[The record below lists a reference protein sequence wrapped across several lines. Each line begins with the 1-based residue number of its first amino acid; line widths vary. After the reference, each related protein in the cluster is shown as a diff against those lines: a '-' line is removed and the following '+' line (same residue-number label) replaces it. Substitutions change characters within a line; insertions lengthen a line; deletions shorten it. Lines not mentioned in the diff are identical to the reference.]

1 MKISYDMIRHN
12 EIEIVP
18 KNPFA
23 NCKLERQQYASI
35 LTSILSTYADGFVLA
50 INNKWG
56 AGKTTFVKMWEQDL
70 KNKEYQTVY
79 FNAWENDFDN
89 NPLTALMGELKT
101 LTKVETEQKFK
112 DVLKKGAFLTKN
124 ILPVLA
130 GALTEKYIG
139 KDVKE
144 LAENITKGV
153 ADIFENDVN
162 DYANKKKNIK
172 DFKESLS
179 KFIADTWQGKPV
191 IFIVDELDRCRPDYS
206 VAILEQIKHFF
217 SVPNIVFVLS
227 IDKEQLGNAVRGVYG
242 SDRIDA
248 DEYLRRFIDVEYSI
262 PEPDTEKYCNY
273 LYSYFGF
280 DEFFKSDFRSK
291 HRELN
296 YDSTEFIKIS
306 KVLFKNSNAS
316 LRQQEKIF
324 AHARLVLR
332 SFPEN
337 NYVIPSLFLLLI
349 YMKIIDNALYDKIRL
364 KQLSILELQQEFIN
378 CIKFKDSKDE
388 ETEILFLEA
397 YLVHYYNN
405 YTNTYSNR
413 IRLYVKEETTDKNK
427 LLISSLTDK
436 TPEHSEFLGILEN
449 MSERRNCGDLDI
461 GYLLKKIDLTEAVK
475 F

>member
-1 MKISYDMIRHN
+1 MSIKHQ
-12 EIEIVP
+12 EIEIVEG
-18 KNPFA
+18 NPFA
-23 NCKLERQQYASI
+23 NCELDRQQYANI
-35 LTSILSTYADGFVLA
+35 LTSIVSTYADGFVLA

-70 KNKEYQTVY
+70 KNKGYQTVY
-79 FNAWENDFDN
+79 FNAWENDFEN

-101 LTKVETEQKFK
+101 LTKKATEPEFK
-112 DVLKKGAFLTKN
+112 TVLKRAATLSKH
-124 ILPVLA
+124 LA
-130 GALTEKYIG
+130 PIVVKAIADKYVDTQGI
-139 KDVKE
+139 KE
-144 LAENITKGV
+144 AIENITKGV
-153 ADIFENDVN
+153 TDIFENEVN
-162 DYANKKKNIK
+162 EYAEKKKGIAE
-172 DFKESLS
+172 FRTSLS
-179 KFIADTWQGKPV
+179 EFIANTNKGKPL
-191 IFIVDELDRCRPDYS
+191 IFIVDELDRCRPDYA

-242 SDRIDA
+242 SEQIDA

-262 PEPDTEKYCNY
+262 PEPEAEKYCNY
-273 LYSYFGF
+273 LHNYFGF
-280 DEFFKSDFRSK
+280 DEFFKSDFRRK
-291 HRELN
+291 HHELN

-306 KVLFKNSNAS
+306 KILFKNSNVS

-349 YMKIIDNALYDKIRL
+349 YMKIIDNTLYDKIRL

-436 TPEHSEFLGILEN
+436 TPEHTEFLGILEN
-449 MSERRNCGDLDI
+449 MSGRRNGGDLDI
-461 GYLLKKIDLTEAVK
+461 GYLLKKIDLAEAIK